1 MNQACRGAAESLDS
15 RRERTNAEIRARGRN
30 AQAAGV
36 SSEIAFMDDDI
47 SSVTAGGTA
56 ADRAERL
63 TRTIRDQSFPNVR
76 PRDSATLILIDRAE
90 QVPKVLLGRR
100 HQRHRFLPGKFVFPG
115 GRIEPTDRQMAA
127 ARRCTPAHA
136 ERLMRRVKRPSLAKA
151 AAYALA
157 AVRETYEET
166 GTDAGRARRPRALT
180 APPGAWQAFA
190 KAGIL
195 PDLSAI
201 HFIARA
207 ITPPKRPLRFDS
219 RFFAADVSAI
229 AHRDDG
235 FVGPD
240 TELVELVWLPITEAR
255 QLDMPGITAVVLEEL
270 QDRIAAGMSHDQPVP
285 LYRMLHKR
293 FVREIL

>member
-1 MNQACRGAAESLDS
+1 MKPIVDEDK
-15 RRERTNAEIRARGRN
+15 
-30 AQAAGV
+30 
-36 SSEIAFMDDDI
+36 

-90 QVPKVLLGRR
+90 AVPKVLLGRR

-115 GRIEPTDRQMAA
+115 GRIEPADRLMAA
-127 ARRCTPAHA
+127 SAALH
-136 ERLMRRVKRPSLAKA
+136 ERHVAKLMRKLKRPSLAKA
-151 AAYALA
+151 VAFALA

-166 GTDAGRARRPRALT
+166 GLMLGAPAAGTVT
-180 APPGAWQAFA
+180 APPGPWAAFA
-190 KAGIL
+190 KAGIV

-201 HFIARA
+201 HFVARA
-207 ITPPKRPLRFDS
+207 ITPPKRLLRFDS

-229 AHRDDG
+229 ARHEDG
-235 FVGPD
+235 FVGPEK
-240 TELVELVWLPITEAR
+240 ELVELVWLPITEAR

-270 QDRIAAGMSHDQPVP
+270 QDRIAADMSHNHPVP
-285 LYRMLHKR
+285 LYRMLQKR

>member
-1 MNQACRGAAESLDS
+1 
-15 RRERTNAEIRARGRN
+15 
-30 AQAAGV
+30 
-36 SSEIAFMDDDI
+36 MDDDI
-47 SSVTAGGTA
+47 SSVRAGGTA

-63 TRTIRDQSFPNVR
+63 TRTIRDQTFPNVK
-76 PRDSATLILIDRAE
+76 PRDSATLILIDRAAP
-90 QVPKVLLGRR
+90 VPKVLLGRR

-115 GRIEPTDRQMAA
+115 GRIEPADRLMAA
-127 ARRCTPAHA
+127 AAALHDHHLDK
-136 ERLMRRVKRPSLAKA
+136 LMQRVKRPSLAKA
-151 AAYALA
+151 AAFALA

-166 GTDAGRARRPRALT
+166 GLMLGVPSAGAMV
-180 APPGAWQAFA
+180 APSEAWQAFA
-190 KAGIL
+190 KAGIA

-219 RFFAADVSAI
+219 RFFAADVAAI
-229 AHRDDG
+229 ARRDDG

-240 TELVELVWLPITEAR
+240 KELVELVWLPITEAR

-270 QDRIAAGMSHDQPVP
+270 QDRIAAGMSHAHPVP

>member
-1 MNQACRGAAESLDS
+1 MGE
-15 RRERTNAEIRARGRN
+15 E
-30 AQAAGV
+30 
-36 SSEIAFMDDDI
+36 DI

-63 TRTIRDQSFPNVR
+63 TLTLRDQSFPNVK

-90 QVPKVLLGRR
+90 KVPKVLLGRR
-100 HQRHRFLPGKFVFPG
+100 HERHRFLPGKFVFPG
-115 GRIEPTDRQMAA
+115 GRIEPTDRLMAVTA
-127 ARRCTPAHA
+127 ALH
-136 ERLMRRVKRPSLAKA
+136 ERHVAKLMKRLKRPSLAKA
-151 AAYALA
+151 AAFALA

-166 GTDAGRARRPRALT
+166 GIMLGATSADAMTTPAGP
-180 APPGAWQAFA
+180 WEAFA
-190 KAGIL
+190 KAAIA
-195 PDLSAI
+195 PDLSKI

-207 ITPPKRPLRFDS
+207 ITPPNRPLRFDS

-229 AHRDDG
+229 ARRDDG

-240 TELVELVWLPITEAR
+240 KELVELVWLPITQAR
-255 QLDMPGITAVVLEEL
+255 ALDMPGITAVVLEEL
-270 QDRIAAGMSHDQPVP
+270 GDRIVAGMNLDHPVP

>member
-1 MNQACRGAAESLDS
+1 MADS
-15 RRERTNAEIRARGRN
+15 MIEP
-30 AQAAGV
+30 GV
-36 SSEIAFMDDDI
+36 
-47 SSVTAGGTA
+47 A

-63 TRTIRDQSFPNVR
+63 TRTIRNQSFPNLK

-90 QVPKVLLGRR
+90 AVPKVLLGRR

-115 GRIEPTDRQMAA
+115 GRIEPADRQMAA
-127 ARRCTPAHA
+127 VVARHERQVLHQRHVG
-136 ERLMRRVKRPSLAKA
+136 RLMQRVRRPSAIKALAF
-151 AAYALA
+151 ALA

-166 GTDAGRARRPRALT
+166 GLMLGVPCAGAVT

-190 KAGIL
+190 KAGIV

-219 RFFAADVSAI
+219 RFFAADVATI
-229 AHRDDG
+229 ARRDDG

-240 TELVELVWLPITEAR
+240 KELVELIWLPITAAR
-255 QLDMPGITAVVLEEL
+255 QLDVPGITAVVLEEL
-270 QDRIAAGMSHDQPVP
+270 SDRIAAGLGSDHPVP
-285 LYRMLHKR
+285 LYRMLHRR
-293 FVREIL
+293 FVREVL